1 MKMQS
6 FLGKVGK
13 VFKWVGIGIGLLLL
27 ILLISSLLLMAID
40 SVLPDGWKLDAQIF
54 IVLVSIVLSVAWS
67 FLPKLR
73 VKFAELAANI
83 KAIVNV
89 ILMIILAVLM
99 FLFTCTNWNPIPGVV
114 CSIEGAK
121 SLATLI
127 FLAVVGNYTTYGLT
141 DPPEDVKAAKASRG
155 AG

>member
-1 MKMQS
+1 MKLNLLLQK
-6 FLGKVGK
+6 FGK
-13 VFKWVGIGIGLLLL
+13 VFEWVGIGIGLLLL
-27 ILLISSLLLMAID
+27 ILIISSLVLMAID
-40 SVLPDGWKLDAQIF
+40 PILPGGWKLDAQIF
-54 IVLVSIVLSVAWS
+54 VVLVSIVLSVAWS

-89 ILMIILAVLM
+89 ILMFILAVLM

-121 SLATLI
+121 ALATLI
-127 FLAVVGNYTTYGLT
+127 FLAVISNYTTYGLT
-141 DPPEDVKAAKASRG
+141 DPPADVKEAKASRASG
-155 AG
+155 